1 MCTADQYQGAWTPA
15 SRRTRVGLM
24 SPGTRGAD
32 AQGPGWVDDPGAEGV
47 DDPRDSRR
55 GPGGAEVPVV
65 EDLGAVV
72 ENPAVVEDHPGVE
85 DPEGSRPRT
94 GTAANLM

>member
-1 MCTADQYQGAWTPA
+1 MPREQ
-15 SRRTRVGLM
+15 R
-24 SPGTRGAD
+24 
-32 AQGPGWVDDPGAEGV
+32 GV

-55 GPGGAEVPVV
+55 GPGGEEVPEV

>member
-1 MCTADQYQGAWTPA
+1 
-15 SRRTRVGLM
+15 M

-32 AQGPGWVDDPGAEGV
+32 AQGPGWVDDPEAEGV

>member
-1 MCTADQYQGAWTPA
+1 M
-15 SRRTRVGLM
+15 
-24 SPGTRGAD
+24 GAD
-32 AQGPGWVDDPGAEGV
+32 AQGAEGV

-55 GPGGAEVPVV
+55 GPGGVEVPVV
-65 EDLGAVV
+65 EDQGAVV
-72 ENPAVVEDHPGVE
+72 DDPAVVEDHPGVE

>member
-1 MCTADQYQGAWTPA
+1 MISGGSQ
-15 SRRTRVGLM
+15 
-24 SPGTRGAD
+24 
-32 AQGPGWVDDPGAEGV
+32 
-47 DDPRDSRR
+47 R

-72 ENPAVVEDHPGVE
+72 DDPAVVEDHPGVE

-94 GTAANLM
+94 GDSRQSM